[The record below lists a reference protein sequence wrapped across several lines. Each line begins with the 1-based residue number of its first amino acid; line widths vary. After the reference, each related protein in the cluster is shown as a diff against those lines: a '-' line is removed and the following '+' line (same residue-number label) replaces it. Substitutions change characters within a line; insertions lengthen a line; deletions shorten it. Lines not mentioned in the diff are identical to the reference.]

1 MTLCRQDGP
10 LPVPEPDLDLLAP
23 PPEGSLTMTQPW
35 TIDTSD
41 ETFEKDV
48 MERSAETPIIVDFW
62 AEWCAPC
69 RMLAPNLEAA
79 VEKRNGEFLLVKAET
94 EKCQQAAGSFQVSSI
109 PAVYLVYQGKVV
121 DFFAGVLPEAEL
133 DRWLDTAKARFRLI
147 EAEAMESEAPDQAE
161 TIYREYLSEE
171 PNGYPVM
178 ISLARVL
185 CRSGKTDEATEWIEK
200 LEARG
205 FMEPEAEK
213 VKAQLG
219 LSSMSH
225 GDVATLRDQ
234 VNADEQ
240 NLSLRLELAKA
251 LMAEAEYEDALQLCL
266 HIIEK
271 EKIGLGEEAKQMMLD
286 VFRIWDDESQV
297 RDFRKKLSMLLY

>member
-1 MTLCRQDGP
+1 
-10 LPVPEPDLDLLAP
+10 
-23 PPEGSLTMTQPW
+23 
-35 TIDTSD
+35 
-41 ETFEKDV
+41 
-48 MERSAETPIIVDFW
+48 
-62 AEWCAPC
+62 
-69 RMLAPNLEAA
+69 
-79 VEKRNGEFLLVKAET
+79 
-94 EKCQQAAGSFQVSSI
+94 
-109 PAVYLVYQGKVV
+109 
-121 DFFAGVLPEAEL
+121 
-133 DRWLDTAKARFRLI
+133 
-147 EAEAMESEAPDQAE
+147 
-161 TIYREYLSEE
+161 
-171 PNGYPVM
+171 
-178 ISLARVL
+178 
-185 CRSGKTDEATEWIEK
+185 
-200 LEARG
+200 
-205 FMEPEAEK
+205 MEPEAEK

>member
-1 MTLCRQDGP
+1 
-10 LPVPEPDLDLLAP
+10 
-23 PPEGSLTMTQPW
+23 MTQPW

-133 DRWLDTAKARFRLI
+133 DRWLDTAKDRFRLI

-297 RDFRKKLSMLLY
+297 RNFRKKLSMLLY